1 MNSCIVRYS
10 EIGLKGKNRIMF
22 ERKLINN
29 IRSCLDRNKIKF
41 TNIRKPHGRILIS
54 EVDDCKQL
62 NCVFGISSFSKSV
75 NVGFNMDEIKQ
86 KALDLVKDNIQGKSF
101 YVSCQRLDKNF
112 PVKSPDF
119 ARDVG
124 SFIQYHT
131 KAGVKLK
138 NPDITVYAEIIDG
151 DVYLFTE
158 KIRGP
163 GGLPV
168 GVEGNVVV
176 IIDDEASVLA
186 ALFMLKRGCDV
197 FCVAKEKQ
205 RIDLLS
211 KYAYGSKVE
220 LKILKSDKEIEDFAK
235 EKHSKAIVVND
246 TLESIQEYDFTLPIY
261 RPLSALNQKQIED
274 KLNEFRK
281 RVC

>member
-41 TNIRKPHGRILIS
+41 TNITKPHGRVLIS
-54 EVDDCKQL
+54 EIGVCKQL
-62 NCVFGISSFSKSV
+62 NCVFGISSFSKAV
-75 NVGFNMDEIKQ
+75 NVGFNMGEIKQ
-86 KALDLVKDNIQGKSF
+86 KALDLVKEDLVGKSF
-101 YVSCQRLDKNF
+101 CVKCQRLDKNF

-119 ARDVG
+119 TRDVG

-131 KAGVKLK
+131 KANVELK
-138 NPDITVYAEIIDG
+138 NSDIILYAEIIDG
-151 DVYLFTE
+151 DVYLFSE

-168 GVEGNVVV
+168 GVEGNVTV
-176 IIDDEASVLA
+176 IIKDEASLLS
-186 ALFMLKRGCDV
+186 ALLMLKRGCDV
-197 FCVAKEKQ
+197 FCVANKEFD
-205 RIDLLS
+205 IDLLK
-211 KYAYGSKVE
+211 KYNYGSKVE
-220 LKILKSDKEIEDFAK
+220 LKILKSDKEIADFTK
-235 EKHSKAIVVND
+235 EKHSKAIIVND
-246 TLESIQEYDFTLPIY
+246 TLNSLKEYGFTLPIY
-261 RPLSALNQKQIED
+261 RPLSALNQKQIEE

>member
-1 MNSCIVRYS
+1 MSSIIVRYS

-41 TNIRKPHGRILIS
+41 TSIRKPHGRILIFGIN
-54 EVDDCKQL
+54 DCKQL
-62 NCVFGISSFSKSV
+62 NCVFGISSFSKAV

-86 KALDLVKDNIQGKSF
+86 KALDLVKEGITNKSF
-101 YVSCQRLDKNF
+101 CVKCQRLDKNF

-119 ARDVG
+119 MRDLG

-131 KAGVKLK
+131 KANVNLK
-138 NPDITVYAEIIDG
+138 NPDVILYAEIIDG

-168 GVEGNVVV
+168 GVEGNVIV
-176 IIDDEASVLA
+176 IVEDESSL
-186 ALFMLKRGCDV
+186 LSSLLMLKRGCNV
-197 FCVAKEKQ
+197 FCVAKEKHS
-205 RIDLLS
+205 IDLLS
-211 KYAYGSKVE
+211 KYVYGSKVE
-220 LKILKSDKEIEDFAK
+220 LKILKSDKEIKDFAK
-235 EKHSKAIVVND
+235 EKRSKAIIVND
-246 TLESIQEYDFTLPIY
+246 TLDSIQERPYTLPIY
-261 RPLSALNQKQIED
+261 RPLSTFNEKQIEE

>member
-29 IRSCLDRNKIKF
+29 MRSCLDRNQIKF
-41 TNIRKPHGRILIS
+41 TNITKPHGRVLIS
-54 EVDDCKQL
+54 GVDDCKQL
-62 NCVFGISSFSKSV
+62 NCVFGISSFSKAV
-75 NVGFNMDEIKQ
+75 NVGFNMEEVKQ
-86 KALDLVKDNIQGKSF
+86 KALDLVKDNIKGKSF
-101 YVSCQRLDKNF
+101 YVTCQRLDKNF
-112 PVKSPDF
+112 LVKSPDF

-131 KAGVKLK
+131 KANVDLK
-138 NPDITVYAEIIDG
+138 NPDIILCAEIIDG

-176 IIDDEASVLA
+176 IVEDEASILS
-186 ALFMLKRGCDV
+186 ALLMMKRGCDV
-197 FCVAKEKQ
+197 FCVGNKEFD
-205 RIDLLS
+205 IDLLK
-211 KYAYGSKVE
+211 KYNYGSKVE
-220 LKILKSDKEIEDFAK
+220 LKILKSDKEIADFAK
-235 EKHSKAIVVND
+235 EKHSKAIIVND
-246 TLESIQEYDFTLPIY
+246 TLESLKEYTFTLPIY
-261 RPLSALNQKQIED
+261 RPLSALSEKQIED

>member
-41 TNIRKPHGRILIS
+41 TNIRKPHGRVLIS
-54 EVDDCKQL
+54 GIDVCKQL
-62 NCVFGISSFSKSV
+62 SCVFGISSFSNAT
-75 NVGFNMDEIKQ
+75 NVGFNMEEAKQ
-86 KALDLVKDNIQGKSF
+86 KALDLVKKDVQGKSF
-101 YVSCQRLDKNF
+101 CVKCQRLDKNF
-112 PVKSPDF
+112 PIKSPDF
-119 ARDVG
+119 MREVG
-124 SFIQYHT
+124 GFIQYNT
-131 KAGVKLK
+131 KANVELK
-138 NPDITVYAEIIDG
+138 NPDITLYAEVIDG

-176 IIDDEASVLA
+176 IVEDDASILA
-186 ALFMLKRGCDV
+186 ALLMLKRGCDV
-197 FCVAKEKQ
+197 FCVANKEFD
-205 RIDLLS
+205 IDLLK
-211 KYAYGSKVE
+211 KYNYGSKVE

-235 EKHSKAIVVND
+235 EKHSKGIIVND
-246 TLESIQEYDFTLPIY
+246 TLESIREHKFTLPIY
-261 RPLSALNQKQIED
+261 RPLSALNQKQIEE